1 MPQVRLNGD
10 QFLLSPDPSA
20 LGASY
25 FIDLALDL
33 ERFREND
40 KFTNVTIWCSNGHL
54 FAHKIM
60 IASKSRLLSTFFR
73 DNPMST
79 DIICPDFSTETM
91 SGLLDLLYSGLTV
104 TSENTDLHQINC
116 AIQSLNFDTQLSCS
130 TMAHLS
136 LGDVQFPGLDAAVGH
151 KESSANKVT
160 DFSDESLSDIDF
172 SYLQDETKTPTTK
185 GQPAVPTFQCPKCN
199 KSFSKQI
206 ALNKH
211 LQRSHEASSSATFQE
226 PEEVS
231 SLATQCPVNEELVS
245 SSNLEHHP
253 EDEAPESRTNFISPN
268 RVSSTVFNL
277 KNLTL

>member
-130 TMAHLS
+130 TMAHLN
-136 LGDVQFPGLDAAVGH
+136 LGDVQFPGLDQ
-151 KESSANKVT
+151 ANKVT

-172 SYLQDETKTPTTK
+172 SYLQDETMTKTPTTK

-231 SLATQCPVNEELVS
+231 NLATQCPVNEELVS
-245 SSNLEHHP
+245 SSNLEDHP
-253 EDEAPESRTNFISPN
+253 EDEAPESRTHFISQTD
-268 RVSSTVFNL
+268 SHLLFL
-277 KNLTL
+277 IYKFLTLWK

>member
-136 LGDVQFPGLDAAVGH
+136 LGDVQFPGLDQ
-151 KESSANKVT
+151 ANKVT

-253 EDEAPESRTNFISPN
+253 EDEAPESRTHFISQTD
-268 RVSSTVFNL
+268 SHLLFL
-277 KNLTL
+277 IYKFLTLWK